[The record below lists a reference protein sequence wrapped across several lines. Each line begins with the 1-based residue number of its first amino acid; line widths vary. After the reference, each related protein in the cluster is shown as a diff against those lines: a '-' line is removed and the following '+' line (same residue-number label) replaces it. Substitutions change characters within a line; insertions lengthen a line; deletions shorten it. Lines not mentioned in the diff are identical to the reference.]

1 MDTTLNTS
9 HQRAMD
15 DLLQAERD
23 LRTKSEE
30 NTRAMRQVLMVTAN
44 RLDGI
49 RMQALQRSDPSIPAR
64 WGTLEWKKFFD
75 DIPIP
80 SKGWGDSITTAPDKR
95 VERKL
100 QKKITEL
107 QAALDQAELERTKAI
122 LVETPVSLPEEIKNP
137 EQVLVVADEI
147 GNIPPDATPALTVI
161 VEDARRM
168 HEKYPKE
175 TPSAFSNILSG
186 GGRTGGDLT
195 RVFKRYWLV
204 LYLIG
209 RWRLAATMELEEV
222 LAETVKVSA
231 GSGSM
236 RRVMLDLE
244 KANVLISEILELN
257 SSQTALR
264 LYRFSAEGEKL
275 YQSLFGSRPLEN
287 DWSRL
292 IRLHEG
298 ARFPAHTLAV
308 LAFSMHARKRGWAT
322 KVLPEVSGSRSMADV
337 WLMRANEHFYVEVEL
352 CEKERDGAR
361 WKNLS
366 SLNEGHVALCAVN
379 QKAHTRLVAE
389 CKLEKF
395 PGLATNLETLVSGKF
410 KNINSE
416 SPLWLETWK

>member
-186 GGRTGGDLT
+186 GGRAGGDLT

-231 GSGSM
+231 GSVRCG
-236 RRVMLDLE
+236 V
-244 KANVLISEILELN
+244 
-257 SSQTALR
+257 
-264 LYRFSAEGEKL
+264 
-275 YQSLFGSRPLEN
+275 
-287 DWSRL
+287 
-292 IRLHEG
+292 
-298 ARFPAHTLAV
+298 
-308 LAFSMHARKRGWAT
+308 
-322 KVLPEVSGSRSMADV
+322 
-337 WLMRANEHFYVEVEL
+337 
-352 CEKERDGAR
+352 
-361 WKNLS
+361 
-366 SLNEGHVALCAVN
+366 
-379 QKAHTRLVAE
+379 
-389 CKLEKF
+389 
-395 PGLATNLETLVSGKF
+395 
-410 KNINSE
+410 
-416 SPLWLETWK
+416 